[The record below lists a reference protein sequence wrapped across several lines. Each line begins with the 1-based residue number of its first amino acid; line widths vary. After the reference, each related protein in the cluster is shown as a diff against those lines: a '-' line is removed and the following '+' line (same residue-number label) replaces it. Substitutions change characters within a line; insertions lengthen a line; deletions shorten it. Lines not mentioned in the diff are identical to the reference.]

1 LTRTRSINP
10 LTWPS
15 HLFTTVLIIVFS
27 ISWARYLLMRV
38 RGRRCRYPGE
48 LTLKVSSDILNAGG
62 GHSLQTKNAR
72 GEDTRRK
79 LLEAATKLFSEQG
92 FHGASTR
99 DIAGAAR
106 ATLPSIEHHF
116 GSKEGLYQAV
126 LLEIAAEMR
135 EKLAPASER
144 AFRVLAGK
152 EASREQQLNALEDL
166 VSANIRATLGG
177 RPEWASLVVQAQ
189 QNGYSACT
197 SVDDVLEKLLLIPSM
212 QLIARLEGRAR
223 VNAHVRLQAFLLL
236 GQVFIFRAVRSTALR
251 LMNWPDINSERV
263 EEIVSLLRT
272 EIRLL
277 FACHDG

>member
-1 LTRTRSINP
+1 
-10 LTWPS
+10 
-15 HLFTTVLIIVFS
+15 
-27 ISWARYLLMRV
+27 
-38 RGRRCRYPGE
+38 
-48 LTLKVSSDILNAGG
+48 
-62 GHSLQTKNAR
+62 LQTKNAR

-79 LLEAATKLFSEQG
+79 LLEAATKLFSELG

-99 DIAGAAR
+99 DIAGAAC

-126 LLEIAAEMR
+126 LLEIAAEMQ

-144 AFRVLAGK
+144 ALCVLAGK
-152 EASREQQLNALEDL
+152 EATREQQLNALEHL

-197 SVDDVLEKLLLIPSM
+197 SLDDVLEQLLLIPSM
-212 QLIARLEGRAR
+212 QLIARLEGRTR
-223 VNAHVRLQAFLLL
+223 VNAQARLQAFLLL

-251 LMNWPDINSERV
+251 LMNWPDINSDRV

-277 FACHDG
+277 FASHDG